1 MYCTIIVMFGKRV
14 EMGGGFMF
22 MTQEIKLNWQYVG
35 SYTFWKPLDIF
46 LSVEN
51 TSRDTPWFKTTIEKG
66 VSGFTLSIWF

>member
-51 TSRDTPWFKTTIEKG
+51 TSRDTP
-66 VSGFTLSIWF
+66 